1 MFMLWEDFSFCSFLT
16 DRKQNQ
22 WIVDGKK
29 VDGTFQ
35 DYLDFFF
42 LLAKIES
49 LSFVML
55 VICLTIQAFGIEFEI
70 IGESSCSK
78 DFLAILA

>member
-1 MFMLWEDFSFCSFLT
+1 MSLVLDKLLFVLKLTKKKQKEKKGKRVLMFMLWKVFSLCSLLT

-35 DYLDFFF
+35 DYLDFFCWLRLNLCP
-42 LLAKIES
+42 LL
-49 LSFVML
+49 
-55 VICLTIQAFGIEFEI
+55 CL
-70 IGESSCSK
+70 
-78 DFLAILA
+78 

>member
-1 MFMLWEDFSFCSFLT
+1 MLKLTKKKQKKKKKEKKGKRVLMFMLWEDFSFCSFLT

-42 LLAKIES
+42 VGL
-49 LSFVML
+49 
-55 VICLTIQAFGIEFEI
+55 
-70 IGESSCSK
+70 
-78 DFLAILA
+78 D

>member
-1 MFMLWEDFSFCSFLT
+1 MLWKDFSFCSFLT

-35 DYLDFFF
+35 DYLDFF

-55 VICLTIQAFGIEFEI
+55 VICLTI
-70 IGESSCSK
+70 
-78 DFLAILA
+78 